1 MKQCNSVSIFVYQRR
16 NDPRTHLFFICS
28 EPERS
33 YNFSSCSRFVD
44 FRLGGSLLAAP
55 TRVQSEVGDP
65 LELHPREKFG
75 DQSRKIGLKE
85 SESILVFSGEGSRH
99 YLSFACLLHC
109 QTIKAFWDQT
119 TRSQKTQ
126 GSTKYA
132 AVAPA
137 LPVGE
142 SLPATT
148 AVQPSNSQT
157 IFSPSKQDVDLASI
171 QRQIEDFEQDMIELR
186 QMIVGLEQKA
196 FEGEQKTVE
205 PKQRTVGREQ
215 ETVERDQE
223 IVEREQNALIRKRN
237 DFICS
242 QDAHNRRQ
250 EMVTLKQEM
259 VVLKQET
266 VELEQILDQL
276 NEDRRR
282 LPSDF
287 EQLLN
292 LNTSMLNFELQH
304 NTNHIQVDGIRI
316 RRLIN
321 RAPPCSVG

>member
-1 MKQCNSVSIFVYQRR
+1 MISVSAVR
-16 NDPRTHLFFICS
+16 
-28 EPERS
+28 
-33 YNFSSCSRFVD
+33 FSR
-44 FRLGGSLLAAP
+44 AQP
-55 TRVQSEVGDP
+55 KINEVQSEVGDP
-65 LELHPREKFG
+65 LELHPQEKFG
-75 DQSRKIGLKE
+75 DQSRKIGPKE

-99 YLSFACLLHC
+99 YLSFACLTHC

-205 PKQRTVGREQ
+205 PKQRTVGRDQ
-215 ETVERDQE
+215 ET
-223 IVEREQNALIRKRN
+223 VEREQNALIRKRN

-242 QDAHNRRQ
+242 QDAHNRMQ
-250 EMVTLKQEM
+250 EMVALKQEM